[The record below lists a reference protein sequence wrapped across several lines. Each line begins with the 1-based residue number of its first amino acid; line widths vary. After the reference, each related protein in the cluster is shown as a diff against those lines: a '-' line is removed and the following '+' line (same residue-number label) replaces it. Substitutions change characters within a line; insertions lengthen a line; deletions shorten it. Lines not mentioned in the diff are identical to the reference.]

1 MYIIVHTLLIMTH
14 SSRIVSRVRRN
25 IQFFSFRAGFI
36 PLLLIYKKCKSLDG
50 FSLAKLCSFTKFA
63 KLSPAKPSCYIY
75 STYVLIFILFSQLI
89 EGEEIIPV
97 FQPLANYRFTTCGSR
112 DREGPTYMECT
123 EHYCNSG
130 SLVCG
135 HLLNEGTRGSQI
147 FVVPRSGNYTV
158 TIAGASGGHGVCS
171 NYSGLGVIVRET
183 VQFRRGEILR
193 ILVGQ
198 QGTSACDGHQDVD
211 VCQLSNDT
219 EACAEMWLRNRL
231 DLLLQQLYIYDGGGG
246 GGGASLLE
254 YNNSNF
260 FPIVIAPGGGG
271 AGAIY
276 NITTFLSV
284 LSITHNDSDDLE
296 LYKNY
301 TYGHAFETSSGTANG
316 TIGTQVFID
325 SAGAGAGYDEF
336 IIQAERDPHA
346 LFLNGFGGQDC
357 NVIARTSEPLPF
369 LDTHGGFGGGGGG
382 CNGGGGGGGYTGG
395 SIIAFGAELAGEG
408 GYSWPD
414 PPWPLMGYNDG
425 DGYVELFLESCGC
438 TYNCT
443 IYNQSSFE
451 CSCPSNALLAPNG
464 FDCYREGTK
473 IIYLLM

>member
-1 MYIIVHTLLIMTH
+1 M
-14 SSRIVSRVRRN
+14 
-25 IQFFSFRAGFI
+25 
-36 PLLLIYKKCKSLDG
+36 
-50 FSLAKLCSFTKFA
+50 
-63 KLSPAKPSCYIY
+63 
-75 STYVLIFILFSQLI
+75 
-89 EGEEIIPV
+89 
-97 FQPLANYRFTTCGSR
+97 
-112 DREGPTYMECT
+112 
-123 EHYCNSG
+123 
-130 SLVCG
+130 CG

-211 VCQLSNDT
+211 VCQISNDT
-219 EACAEMWLRNRL
+219 KACVTLWSTTYATLSSGEFYL
-231 DLLLQQLYIYDGGGG
+231 YDGGGG

-254 YNNSNF
+254 LNTSKST
-260 FPIVIAPGGGG
+260 PIVIAPGGGG

-276 NITTFLSV
+276 NITTFLSM
-284 LSITHNDSDDLE
+284 LNITHNDTDDLE
-296 LYKNY
+296 ALYRNY
-301 TYGHAFETSSGTANG
+301 TYGHAFDTFSERANG
-316 TIGTQVFID
+316 TIGTRKLLN
-325 SAGAGAGYDEF
+325 STGPGAGYKIYDDIEF
-336 IIQAERDPHA
+336 SDPDGLVSHA
-346 LFLNGFGGQDC
+346 FGGQDC
-357 NVIARTSEPLPF
+357 SFSIYFQTSELLPF
-369 LDTHGGFGGGGGG
+369 FDTHGGFGGGGGG
-382 CNGGGGGGGYTGG
+382 CDGGGGGGGYTGG
-395 SIIAFGAELAGEG
+395 SIIADGAELAGEG

-451 CSCPSNALLAPNG
+451 CSCPSNTLLAPNG
-464 FDCYREGTK
+464 FDCYREGY
-473 IIYLLM
+473 IF

>member
-1 MYIIVHTLLIMTH
+1 MYVCT
-14 SSRIVSRVRRN
+14 
-25 IQFFSFRAGFI
+25 
-36 PLLLIYKKCKSLDG
+36 IY
-50 FSLAKLCSFTKFA
+50 
-63 KLSPAKPSCYIY
+63 
-75 STYVLIFILFSQLI
+75 SQLI
-89 EGEEIIPV
+89 ENIEIIPV
-97 FQPLANYRFTTCGSR
+97 FQPLANYRFATCGSR
-112 DREGPTYMECT
+112 DREGPTYMECR

-198 QGTSACDGHQDVD
+198 QGTSACEDNEDID
-211 VCQLSNDT
+211 VCQMSNDT
-219 EACAEMWLRNRL
+219 IACENLWKTVYAELSNGHI
-231 DLLLQQLYIYDGGGG
+231 YSYDGGGG

-260 FPIVIAPGGGG
+260 LPIVIAPGGGG

-276 NITTFLSV
+276 NVTTFLSR
-284 LSITHNDSDDLE
+284 LIMQDSDTNYLE
-296 LYKNY
+296 LYRSY
-301 TYGHAFETSSGTANG
+301 PYGHAFETSSILANG
-316 TIGTQVFID
+316 TIGSGISIG
-325 SAGAGAGYDEF
+325 SAGPGAGYDEF
-336 IIQAERDPHA
+336 TIQVATLPHA
-346 LFLNGFGGQDC
+346 LSLNGFGGQDC
-357 NVIARTSEPLPF
+357 NVIARTMEPLLF

-395 SIIAFGAELAGEG
+395 SIIADGAELAGEG

-438 TYNCT
+438 TYNCI

-451 CSCPSNALLAPNG
+451 CSCPSNTLLAPNG

>member
-1 MYIIVHTLLIMTH
+1 
-14 SSRIVSRVRRN
+14 
-25 IQFFSFRAGFI
+25 
-36 PLLLIYKKCKSLDG
+36 
-50 FSLAKLCSFTKFA
+50 
-63 KLSPAKPSCYIY
+63 
-75 STYVLIFILFSQLI
+75 
-89 EGEEIIPV
+89 
-97 FQPLANYRFTTCGSR
+97 
-112 DREGPTYMECT
+112 MECR
-123 EHYCNSG
+123 EYYCNSG
-130 SLVCG
+130 SLVCD

-198 QGTSACDGHQDVD
+198 QGTSACDDFQDVD
-211 VCQLSNDT
+211 VCQMSNDT
-219 EACAEMWLRNRL
+219 EVCANIWVRNSFCML
-231 DLLLQQLYIYDGGGG
+231 FDGGGG
-246 GGGASLLE
+246 GGGASLLK

-284 LSITHNDSDDLE
+284 LNITHNDSDDLE
-296 LYKNY
+296 ELYRNY
-301 TYGHAFETSSGTANG
+301 TYGHAFETSSIIANG
-316 TIGTQVFID
+316 TIGRSIGLD
-325 SAGAGAGYDEF
+325 SAGPGAGYNEF
-336 IIQAERDPHA
+336 VIQAATYPHA
-346 LFLNGFGGQDC
+346 LYINGFGGQDC
-357 NVIARTSEPLPF
+357 SANARTMEPLPF
-369 LDTHGGFGGGGGG
+369 PDTDGGFGGGGGG

-395 SIIAFGAELAGEG
+395 SIIANGAELTGEG
-408 GYSWPD
+408 GYSWPN
-414 PPWPLMGYNDG
+414 PPWTLMGYNDG

-438 TYNCT
+438 TYNCI

-464 FDCYREGTK
+464 FDCYREGNVVS
-473 IIYLLM
+473 IASYV

>member
-1 MYIIVHTLLIMTH
+1 
-14 SSRIVSRVRRN
+14 
-25 IQFFSFRAGFI
+25 
-36 PLLLIYKKCKSLDG
+36 
-50 FSLAKLCSFTKFA
+50 
-63 KLSPAKPSCYIY
+63 
-75 STYVLIFILFSQLI
+75 
-89 EGEEIIPV
+89 
-97 FQPLANYRFTTCGSR
+97 
-112 DREGPTYMECT
+112 MECR
-123 EHYCNSG
+123 EYYCNSG

-198 QGTSACDGHQDVD
+198 QGTSACNGHQDVD
-211 VCQLSNDT
+211 VCQISNDT
-219 EACAEMWLRNRL
+219 EACVALWNTTYANLSFGEFY
-231 DLLLQQLYIYDGGGG
+231 LLDGGGG

-260 FPIVIAPGGGG
+260 FPIVIVPGGGG

-284 LSITHNDSDDLE
+284 LNITYNDTNDLE
-296 LYKNY
+296 ELYRNY
-301 TYGHAFETSSGTANG
+301 TYGHAFETSSRIANG
-316 TIGTQVFID
+316 TIGIWGMYPD
-325 SAGAGAGYDEF
+325 IAGPGAGYYE
-336 IIQAERDPHA
+336 IGTEIRSDPHA
-346 LFLNGFGGQDC
+346 LSLNGFGGQDC
-357 NVIARTSEPLPF
+357 SVNADTMEPLLF

-382 CNGGGGGGGYTGG
+382 CDGGGGGGGYTGG
-395 SIIAFGAELAGEG
+395 SIIAYRAELTGEG

-443 IYNQSSFE
+443 VYDQSSFE

-473 IIYLLM
+473 IIFLLM